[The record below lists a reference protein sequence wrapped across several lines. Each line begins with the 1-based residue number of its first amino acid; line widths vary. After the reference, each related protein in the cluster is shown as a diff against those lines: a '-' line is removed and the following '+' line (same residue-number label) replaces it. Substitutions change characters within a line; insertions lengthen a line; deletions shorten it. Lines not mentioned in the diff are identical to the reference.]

1 MRALAA
7 ARRNPVALTNLGA
20 FFGMEVTAGGLSIC
34 TVLQESLKHRK
45 GAQRQY
51 VSMTQHIHAGSLHYR
66 PLGAIL
72 RAKSIHIAVC
82 CSS

>member
-1 MRALAA
+1 MSALAA
-7 ARRNPVALTNLGA
+7 ARRNPGALTNLGA
-20 FFGMEVTAGGLSIC
+20 FFGKEVTACGLSIC
-34 TVLQESLKHRK
+34 ASPSRITHAGAPK
-45 GAQRQY
+45 GNMS
-51 VSMTQHIHAGSLHYR
+51 VGQHIHAGSLHYR